1 MLESQR
7 KENKMPELK
16 VKVTAH
22 ESFIVIE
29 PLQLEGDENLIP
41 PGNGK
46 IGTVLIDTKKYLG
59 MSKKAVKTLKKLK
72 KSYDDI
78 GDISTWKSADGKHC
92 FGWIGSMYGLFD
104 MNTAEGDSNGIIDID
119 HVEIPNEIPE
129 KAMQAIKKRKEGKNE

>member
-1 MLESQR
+1 
-7 KENKMPELK
+7 MPDLK

-22 ESFIVIE
+22 KNFIVIE
-29 PLQLEGDENLIP
+29 PLQLKEDKNLIP

-59 MSKKAVKTLKKLK
+59 MSKEAVKTLKKLK

-78 GDISTWKSADGKHC
+78 GDILTWKSADGKHC

-104 MNTAEGDSNGIIDID
+104 IDNAEGDRNGIIDID
-119 HVEIPNEIPE
+119 HVEIPNDIPE
-129 KAMQAIKKRKEGKNE
+129 KAMEVIKTLS